1 MNTTSD
7 LTDTGVASVVA
18 TGPRYRRAQASAY
31 LKNKYGI
38 CLSQAT
44 LARMAVTGGGPRFR
58 KDGRFPLYDEP
69 ELDRFAEARLGP
81 LRASTSDTSSD
92 APAMAA

>member
-1 MNTTSD
+1 MYTSENT
-7 LTDTGVASVVA
+7 ASVLA
-18 TGPRYRRAQASAY
+18 TAPRYRRAQASSY
-31 LKNKYGI
+31 LRDKYGI